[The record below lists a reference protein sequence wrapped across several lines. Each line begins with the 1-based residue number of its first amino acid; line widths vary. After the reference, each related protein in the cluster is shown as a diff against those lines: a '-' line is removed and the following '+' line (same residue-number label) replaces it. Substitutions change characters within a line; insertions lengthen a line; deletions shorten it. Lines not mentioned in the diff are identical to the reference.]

1 MDLRARVFKN
11 KQKSA
16 VADTKVRNPDVGN
29 QSKTVK
35 QQITGVISTTKEI
48 RLETTYS
55 GRKYLR
61 VN

>member
-1 MDLRARVFKN
+1 LRARVFKN

-35 QQITGVISTTKEI
+35 QQITGVTKEI
-48 RLETTYS
+48 RPETEGKEKKLIKIT
-55 GRKYLR
+55 
-61 VN
+61 

>member
-1 MDLRARVFKN
+1 MRARVFKN

-35 QQITGVISTTKEI
+35 QQIMGVTKEI
-48 RLETTYS
+48 RPETEGKEKKLIKIT
-55 GRKYLR
+55 
-61 VN
+61 